1 MRRRGFRATL
11 LGVAAAT
18 MVLALYGGLVRLGVP
33 LPQLARLESLH
44 GPLMICGVFGTLIS
58 LERAVAIGLTWPYAA
73 PVCFG
78 VAALLLVLGGSAEAA
93 AALTVVAA
101 AVLLSASVWIALR
114 QPALFTAVL
123 AVGAAML
130 LLGCLLWLMGMEVRG
145 LVGWWLGFLVCTI
158 GAERLELSRIMQP
171 GTVSTWTFCGLVAL
185 MLIGAALGF
194 DDEFGGK
201 LLGAGFVGTAL
212 WLARHD
218 VAARTIRMTGQP
230 RFMAF
235 AMFAGYGWVAVS
247 GLALLLLT
255 GVPFAYDLT
264 LHALLV
270 GFVLSMVFGHALII
284 LPAVAGVVLRYRPAL
299 YVPLALLHVSVLLR
313 VVGNLLELAEVR
325 IASGPLTVV
334 ALLTFAATMAA
345 GRRPAG

>member
-1 MRRRGFRATL
+1 
-11 LGVAAAT
+11 
-18 MVLALYGGLVRLGVP
+18 
-33 LPQLARLESLH
+33 
-44 GPLMICGVFGTLIS
+44 
-58 LERAVAIGLTWPYAA
+58 
-73 PVCFG
+73 
-78 VAALLLVLGGSAEAA
+78 
-93 AALTVVAA
+93 
-101 AVLLSASVWIALR
+101 
-114 QPALFTAVL
+114 
-123 AVGAAML
+123 
-130 LLGCLLWLMGMEVRG
+130 
-145 LVGWWLGFLVCTI
+145 
-158 GAERLELSRIMQP
+158 
-171 GTVSTWTFCGLVAL
+171 
-185 MLIGAALGF
+185 
-194 DDEFGGK
+194 
-201 LLGAGFVGTAL
+201 
-212 WLARHD
+212 
-218 VAARTIRMTGQP
+218 MTGQP